1 MLIADADDSARS
13 DETLLE
19 LIMRFSPAALA
30 MSLMLAT
37 VSSVS
42 YSQSADIDIKQ
53 RSVEYMQIG
62 EKAQVS
68 GNLELATDFYETALA
83 VDPRNGS
90 AFIALAQIARAQKLP
105 GKAIRLYREALIL
118 DPNNLTALSGQ
129 GEALVQR
136 GAVEQA
142 KLTLSRIETLC
153 RTRCVQTVPLAG
165 VIDTSEAKS
174 VLSAQAVT
182 PKPKVRTEE
191 RRVGKGS

>member
-1 MLIADADDSARS
+1 MLIADADDSAKS

-19 LIMRFSPAALA
+19 LIMRFSPAAFA

-136 GAVEQA
+136 GAVEKA
-142 KLTLSRIETLC
+142 KLNLSRIETLC
-153 RTRCVQTVPLAG
+153 RTSCVQTDQLAA
-165 VIDTSEAKS
+165 VIEKSEAKS
-174 VLSAQAVT
+174 ILSAQAVT
-182 PKPKVRTEE
+182 PKPKVGDEKPE
-191 RRVGKGS
+191 LENP